1 MRSTDTP
8 PELPSELP
16 AESLSGPSSS
26 AGAVFDAHVVPAAEA
41 RCARGASGV
50 PLGPD
55 PAASSYFVTR
65 TRRSLARADF
75 EWPAVSRAAE
85 LRDRLRAI
93 WAGDPELLALI
104 EPLLSLVRMPKA
116 EAAQGGA
123 AEGSAVQGSAVQG
136 SAVPDHI
143 YPMY

>member
-8 PELPSELP
+8 SGSPSE
-16 AESLSGPSSS
+16 SPSEPTAS

-41 RCARGASGV
+41 RRARGVAGV
-50 PLGPD
+50 SLGPD
-55 PAASSYFVTR
+55 TAASSYFVTR
-65 TRRSLARADF
+65 ERRSLTRADF
-75 EWPAVSRAAE
+75 EWPAVSSAE
-85 LRDRLRAI
+85 DLRGRLSAL
-93 WAGDPELLALI
+93 WARDPELLALI

-123 AEGSAVQGSAVQG
+123 VQG

>member
-8 PELPSELP
+8 SGSPADLPSEPP
-16 AESLSGPSSS
+16 AD

-41 RCARGASGV
+41 RRARGVSGV

-55 PAASSYFVTR
+55 PAAPSYFVTR
-65 TRRSLARADF
+65 TRRSLARANF
-75 EWPAVSRAAE
+75 EWPAVSSAAE
-85 LRDRLRAI
+85 LRDRLRAL

-123 AEGSAVQGSAVQG
+123 VQG

>member
-8 PELPSELP
+8 SGPPSESPSEPP
-16 AESLSGPSSS
+16 AD
-26 AGAVFDAHVVPAAEA
+26 AGAVFDAHVVPVAEA
-41 RCARGASGV
+41 RRARGVPSI

-55 PAASSYFVTR
+55 PAAPSYFVTR
-65 TRRSLARADF
+65 ERRSLTRADF
-75 EWPAVSRAAE
+75 EWPAVSSAAE
-85 LRDRLRAI
+85 LRDRLRAL

-116 EAAQGGA
+116 EAAQGGD
-123 AEGSAVQGSAVQG
+123 
-136 SAVPDHI
+136 VPDHI

>member
-8 PELPSELP
+8 SGSPSESPSEPP
-16 AESLSGPSSS
+16 AD

-41 RCARGASGV
+41 RRARGVPGI

-65 TRRSLARADF
+65 ERRSLTRADF
-75 EWPAVSRAAE
+75 EWPAVSSAAE
-85 LRDRLRAI
+85 LRDRLRAL

-116 EAAQGGA
+116 EAARGGA
-123 AEGSAVQGSAVQG
+123 GEGSAVQG

>member
-8 PELPSELP
+8 SGSPSE
-16 AESLSGPSSS
+16 SPSEPTAS

-41 RCARGASGV
+41 RRARGVPGI
-50 PLGPD
+50 PLGSE
-55 PAASSYFVTR
+55 PAVSSYFVTR
-65 TRRSLARADF
+65 TRRSLARANF
-75 EWPAVSRAAE
+75 EWPAVSSAAE
-85 LRDRLRAI
+85 LRDRLRAL

-123 AEGSAVQGSAVQG
+123 VQG

>member
-8 PELPSELP
+8 SGSPSESP
-16 AESLSGPSSS
+16 AD

-41 RCARGASGV
+41 RRRRGGPGV
-50 PLGPD
+50 PLGAD

-65 TRRSLARADF
+65 ERRSLTRADF
-75 EWPAVSRAAE
+75 GWPAVSSAEE
-85 LRDRLRAI
+85 LRDRLRAL
-93 WAGDPELLALI
+93 WAGDPELLGLI
-104 EPLLSLVRMPKA
+104 ESLLSLIRMPKA

-123 AEGSAVQGSAVQG
+123 AEGSAVQGSAV
-136 SAVPDHI
+136 PDHI

>member
-8 PELPSELP
+8 SESVSEPPSD
-16 AESLSGPSSS
+16 
-26 AGAVFDAHVVPAAEA
+26 AGAVFDTHVVPAAGA
-41 RCARGASGV
+41 RRARGVPGI

-55 PAASSYFVTR
+55 PAASSCFVTR
-65 TRRSLARADF
+65 ERRSLTRADF
-75 EWPAVSRAAE
+75 EWPAVSTADD
-85 LRDRLRAI
+85 LRERLRAL

-104 EPLLSLVRMPKA
+104 EPLLTLVRMP
-116 EAAQGGA
+116 EAGGPQGGA
-123 AEGSAVQGSAVQG
+123 VEG